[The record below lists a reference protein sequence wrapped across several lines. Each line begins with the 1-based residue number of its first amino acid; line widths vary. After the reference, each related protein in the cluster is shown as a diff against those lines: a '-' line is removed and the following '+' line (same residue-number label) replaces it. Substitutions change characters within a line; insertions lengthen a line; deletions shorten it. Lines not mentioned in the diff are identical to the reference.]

1 MLWYKAWLET
11 RWRFLIGL
19 AVMTIV
25 ACGTVFDYPAVAK
38 LMPYVPSVDAPGP
51 MGQIFKRAIEVQRD
65 YRGFI
70 WWQWFRQNL
79 LQLWTFFAILL
90 GSGGLLSTSSGGAAL
105 FMLSLPISRKRLLE
119 ARAGAGLL
127 EALVLAVVPSLV
139 VPLVSPAIG
148 QTYRIADVVAHGVC
162 LFVVGSMFFALAFL
176 LSTVFSDVWRPLL
189 IACGVAIVI
198 GVCEPFLV
206 PSPYYGVFGAMSGE
220 MYFRAGQWP
229 WLALGAGAVATSALL
244 YGSGVRLRRQDF

>member
-70 WWQWFRQNL
+70 WWQWFRQNV

-90 GSGGLLSTSSGGAAL
+90 
-105 FMLSLPISRKRLLE
+105 
-119 ARAGAGLL
+119 
-127 EALVLAVVPSLV
+127 
-139 VPLVSPAIG
+139 
-148 QTYRIADVVAHGVC
+148 
-162 LFVVGSMFFALAFL
+162 
-176 LSTVFSDVWRPLL
+176 
-189 IACGVAIVI
+189 
-198 GVCEPFLV
+198 
-206 PSPYYGVFGAMSGE
+206 
-220 MYFRAGQWP
+220 
-229 WLALGAGAVATSALL
+229 
-244 YGSGVRLRRQDF
+244 